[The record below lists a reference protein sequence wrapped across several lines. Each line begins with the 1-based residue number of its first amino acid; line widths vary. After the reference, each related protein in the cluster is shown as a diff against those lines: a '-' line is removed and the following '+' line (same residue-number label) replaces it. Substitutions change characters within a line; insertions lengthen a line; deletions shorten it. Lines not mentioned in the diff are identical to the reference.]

1 MTNSNTLEQRILEQT
16 ADRPLEGRVM
26 VVTGGGGAIGSEVAL
41 QAALAG
47 ASVVVNDLG
56 AQLDGSG
63 SDVLPAQRVV
73 DAIQA
78 AGGKAIVNTDSV
90 SSAQGA
96 NRIIDAALDAFGR
109 IDCVVNNAGIARN
122 RIFHQM
128 SEEEW
133 DSVLQ
138 VHLYGS
144 YHMSRAAAPHFRAQA
159 SGSFVHMTSTG
170 GMIGNIGQANYMA
183 AKMAL
188 VALSKGIALDMRR
201 FNVRSNCVSPL
212 AKSRLT
218 ELIGASGPAADK
230 RLSTFEKMPAS
241 MVAPLVVYL
250 ASEMAV
256 DVTGQVFVSRAG
268 EISVMS
274 QPRPLRSVHREGGW
288 SVDHLAAHAMPALK
302 ASFVPLDLSED
313 VFSWEPV
320 P

>member
-1 MTNSNTLEQRILEQT
+1 MTNHNTMEQQM
-16 ADRPLEGRVM
+16 ADAATRRVLDGRVM
-26 VVTGGGGAIGSEVAL
+26 VVTGGGGAIGSEVARL
-41 QAALAG
+41 AARAG
-47 ASVVVNDLG
+47 ACVVVNDVG

-63 SDVLPAQRVV
+63 TDTQPAQRVV
-73 DAIQA
+73 EAILA
-78 AGGKAIVNTDSV
+78 EGGKAIVSHDSV
-90 SSAQGA
+90 TSAKGA
-96 NRIIDAALDAFGR
+96 GQIIDAALDAFGR

-133 DSVLQ
+133 ADVLQ
-138 VHLYGS
+138 VHLNGS
-144 YHMSRAAAPHFRAQA
+144 FHMSRAAAPHFRAQA

-218 ELIGASGPAADK
+218 DLIAASGAVADK
-230 RLSTFEKMPAS
+230 RLSTFDKMPAS

-250 ASEMAV
+250 ASDLAA

-268 EISVMS
+268 ELFVMS

-288 SVDHLAAHAMPALK
+288 DVDSLAGHAMPALK
-302 ASFVPLDLSED
+302 SSFMPLDLSED
-313 VFSWEPV
+313 VFSWDPV

>member
-1 MTNSNTLEQRILEQT
+1 MQDQGTFQNATPGGARR
-16 ADRPLEGRVM
+16 ALEGRVLL
-26 VVTGGGGAIGSEVAL
+26 VTGGGGAIGSEVAR
-41 QAALAG
+41 AAARAG

-63 SDVLPAQRVV
+63 ADVKPAQRVV
-73 DAIQA
+73 DAILA
-78 AGGKAIVNTDSV
+78 EGGKAVANADSV
-90 SSAQGA
+90 SSAAGA
-96 NRIIDAALDAFGR
+96 ARIVDATLDAFGR

-133 DSVLQ
+133 ESVLQ
-138 VHLYGS
+138 VHLHGS
-144 YHMSRAAAPHFRAQA
+144 YHVSRAAAPHFRAQG
-159 SGSFVHMTSTG
+159 SGSFIHMTSTG
-170 GMIGNIGQANYMA
+170 GMIGNVGQANYMA

-218 ELIGASGPAADK
+218 GLIGAGGVASDK
-230 RLSTFEKMPAS
+230 RLATFDKMPAG

-250 ASEMAV
+250 ASDEAA

-268 EISVMS
+268 EIFVMS
-274 QPRPLRSVHREGGW
+274 QPRPLRSVHRQGGW
-288 SVDHLAAHAMPALK
+288 DQDSLLAHAMPALRS
-302 ASFVPLDLSED
+302 SFVPMDLSED
-313 VFSWEPV
+313 VFGWDPV
-320 P
+320 Q

>member
-16 ADRPLEGRVM
+16 TGRPLEGRVM
-26 VVTGGGGAIGSEVAL
+26 VVTGGGGAIGSEVAM
-41 QAALAG
+41 QAAQAG
-47 ASVVVNDLG
+47 ACVVVNDVG

-63 SDVLPAQRVV
+63 SDAQPAQRVV

-78 AGGKAIVNTDSV
+78 AGGKAITSHDSV
-90 SSAQGA
+90 STAQGA
-96 NRIIDAALDAFGR
+96 HRIIDAALDAFGR
-109 IDCVVNNAGIARN
+109 IDCIVNNAGIARN

-133 DSVLQ
+133 DAVLQ

-218 ELIGASGPAADK
+218 DLIGASGAVADK

-250 ASEMAV
+250 ASDMAA

-268 EISVMS
+268 ELFVMS

-302 ASFVPLDLSED
+302 SSFVPLDLSED
-313 VFSWEPV
+313 VFSWDPV